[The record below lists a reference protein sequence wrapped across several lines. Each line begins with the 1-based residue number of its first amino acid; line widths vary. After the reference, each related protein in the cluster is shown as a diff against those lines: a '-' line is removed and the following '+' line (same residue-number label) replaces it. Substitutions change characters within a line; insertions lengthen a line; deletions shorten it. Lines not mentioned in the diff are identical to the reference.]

1 MKLGDM
7 IAELR
12 IDNGLKQK
20 QLAEILNVSPGTV
33 SNYENGVYYPDVEK
47 IVQLADLF
55 HVTTDYLLGRTDN
68 NISPDLLNK
77 IIADGKPISKYI
89 HILQTLPEDRQ
100 RAVMAILEDMNFR
113 RDIELKKYGE

>member
-12 IDNGLKQK
+12 KDNGLKQK

-33 SNYENGVYYPDVEK
+33 SNYENGAYYPDIEK
-47 IVQLADLF
+47 IIQLADLF
-55 HVTTDYLLGRTDN
+55 HVTTDYLLGRTAS

-77 IIADGKPISKYI
+77 RIADGKPISKYVR
-89 HILQTLPEDRQ
+89 ILQGLPEDRQ
-100 RAVMAILEDMNFR
+100 RAVIAILEDMDFR
-113 RDIELKKYGE
+113 RAIEQKKYSE

>member
-12 IDNGLKQK
+12 SDNGLKQK

-33 SNYENGVYYPDVEK
+33 SNYENGVYYPDIEK
-47 IVQLADLF
+47 IVQLANLF
-55 HVTTDYLLGRTDN
+55 HVTTDYLLGRTEN

-77 IIADGKPISKYI
+77 RIADGKPIAKYI
-89 HILQTLPEDRQ
+89 RILQSLPEDRQ
-100 RAVMAILEDMNFR
+100 RAVIAILEDMDFR
-113 RDIELKKYGE
+113 RMIELKKYSE

>member
-47 IVQLADLF
+47 IVQLANLF
-55 HVTTDYLLGRTDN
+55 HVTTDYLLGRTEN

-77 IIADGKPISKYI
+77 KIADGKPISKYI

-100 RAVMAILEDMNFR
+100 RAVMAILEDMDFR
-113 RDIELKKYGE
+113 REIELKKYSE

>member
-12 IDNGLKQK
+12 KDSGLKQK

-33 SNYENGVYYPDVEK
+33 SNYENGAYYPDIEK
-47 IVQLADLF
+47 IIQLADLF
-55 HVTTDYLLGRTDN
+55 HVTTDYLLGRTAS

-77 IIADGKPISKYI
+77 RIVDGKPIAKYI
-89 HILQTLPEDRQ
+89 RILQTLSEDRQ
-100 RAVMAILEDMNFR
+100 RAIIAILEDMDFR
-113 RDIELKKYGE
+113 RAIEQKNYSE

>member
-33 SNYENGVYYPDVEK
+33 SNYENEVYYPDVEK

-68 NISPDLLNK
+68 NISPELLNK
-77 IIADGKPISKYI
+77 RIADGKPIAKYI

-100 RAVMAILEDMNFR
+100 RAVMAILEDMDFR

>member
-47 IVQLADLF
+47 IVQLANLF
-55 HVTTDYLLGRTDN
+55 HVTTDYLLGRTEN

-77 IIADGKPISKYI
+77 RIADGKPISKYI

-100 RAVMAILEDMNFR
+100 RAVMAILEDMDFR
-113 RDIELKKYGE
+113 REIELKKYSE